1 MLFLGSSCVD
11 SSEDRL
17 DIEASLGGG
26 GRAPHCGDS
35 WCCRRRKPVTV
46 LRRRHFTVLLYSYC
60 DPDSTHLG
68 KNIQVAI
75 KQYKDESFMHTL
87 LGVAEIPLN

>member
-1 MLFLGSSCVD
+1 VVLP
-11 SSEDRL
+11 EK
-17 DIEASLGGG
+17 EAPSQYLKTTF
-26 GRAPHCGDS
+26 H
-35 WCCRRRKPVTV
+35 
-46 LRRRHFTVLLYSYC
+46 TVLLYSYC